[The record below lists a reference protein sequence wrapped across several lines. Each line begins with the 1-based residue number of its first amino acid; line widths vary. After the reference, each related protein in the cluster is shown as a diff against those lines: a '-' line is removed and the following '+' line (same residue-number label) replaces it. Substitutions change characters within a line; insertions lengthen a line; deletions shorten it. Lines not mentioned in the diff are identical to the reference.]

1 MPESVDRT
9 PLAEDRAAGETALL
23 VIDML
28 SPWDFP
34 DGDAMLK
41 GAERIAPRIADLRK
55 RCRAVRVPVIYA
67 NDNQGRWRSDF
78 REVVAMAIE
87 RGDGAARIAELL
99 KPERDDYFVLKP
111 KHSGFHATPLDLL
124 LRHLQARRLV
134 IAGVSGDQC
143 VLYTVADARMLDYE
157 VVVPRD
163 CVASLT
169 EVRDRRLLDYLAEVS
184 QVETPLGSAIDLPSG
199 R

>member
-28 SPWDFP
+28 STWEFP
-34 DGDAMLK
+34 DGDAMLAS
-41 GAERIAPRIADLRK
+41 AERIAPRIADLRR
-55 RCRAVRVPVIYA
+55 RCRDAGVPVIYA

-78 REVVAMAIE
+78 REVVALATE
-87 RGDGAARIAELL
+87 HGGGGARIAALL

-134 IAGVSGDQC
+134 VTGVSGDQC
-143 VLYTVADARMLDYE
+143 VLYTVADARMHDYE
-157 VVVPRD
+157 VVVPCD
-163 CVASLT
+163 CVASLS
-169 EVRDRRLLDYLAEVS
+169 EERDRRLLDYLAEVS
-184 QVETPLGSAIDLPSG
+184 QVATPAGHEVELPAA